1 MEYNSTRKKLVI
13 PEYGRNIQ
21 KLINY
26 AVDMEDRKKRTQMA
40 YLIVHIMASMNPQVR
55 DSADYKR
62 KLWDHMFIISGF
74 KLDVDAP
81 YPKPSPDVLTE
92 KPKRLE
98 YGNQEIRFRHYG
110 KNVEKII
117 EKAKEYEEGEEK
129 DALVQIIA
137 NHLKKSYLNWNRDS
151 VNDQLIEDHLKLLSG
166 GALEL
171 NEKQE
176 LAPTAEILSKARRKK
191 FNPRQ
196 QNDNQRGGGGSNH
209 RDNRRR
215 RSNYSNR
222 G

>member
-21 KLINY
+21 KLINQT
-26 AVDMEDRKKRTQMA
+26 AEIEDRKKRTQMA
-40 YLIVHIMASMNPQVR
+40 YLIVHIMSSMNPQVR

-62 KLWDHMFIISGF
+62 KLWDHMFIISDF
-74 KLDVDAP
+74 KLDVDSP

-92 KPKRLE
+92 RPKRLD
-98 YGNQEIRFRHYG
+98 YGSSTIKFRHYG

-117 EKAKEYEEGEEK
+117 EKAKEYQEGEEK

-137 NHLKKSYLNWNRDS
+137 NHLKKSYLAWNRDS
-151 VNDQLIEDHLKLLSG
+151 VNDQLIEEHLNVLSDG
-166 GALEL
+166 ELEL
-171 NEKQE
+171 KEKQE
-176 LAPTAEILSKARRKK
+176 LVSTSELLAKNRRKK
-191 FNPRQ
+191 YNPRQ
-196 QNDNQRGGGGSNH
+196 QNDNSRGGQGQ

-215 RSNYSNR
+215 NTNYRSR

>member
-26 AVDMEDRKKRTQMA
+26 TVEMEDRKKRTQMA
-40 YLIVHIMASMNPQVR
+40 YLIVHIMSSMNPQVR

-62 KLWDHMFIISGF
+62 KLWDHMFFISDF
-74 KLDVDAP
+74 KLDVDSP
-81 YPKPSPDVLTE
+81 YPKPSPDILTE

-98 YGNQEIRFRHYG
+98 YGNQEIMFRHYG

-117 EKAKEYEEGEEK
+117 EKAKEYKEGEEK

-151 VNDQLIEDHLKLLSG
+151 VNDQLIEEHLKVLSG
-166 GALEL
+166 GEL
-171 NEKQE
+171 KLKEEQE
-176 LAPTAEILSKARRKK
+176 LAPTAEILSKSRRKK
-191 FNPRQ
+191 FTPRQ
-196 QNDNQRGGGGSNH
+196 QNDNQRGGGSNQ

-215 RSNYSNR
+215 RSNYTQR